1 MEHIEPPREGC
12 GGESGRFR
20 SAIVHDGKWDE
31 RVITQAAHTGSVS
44 RKFIHGFTWLYYR
57 YHMTT
62 LQDLCNGSSPAV
74 HGDENLETK
83 TSSRVW

>member
-1 MEHIEPPREGC
+1 MEHIEPPREGG

-44 RKFIHGFTWLYYR
+44 RKFIHGFNMALLSIPHDDVTRPL
-57 YHMTT
+57 
-62 LQDLCNGSSPAV
+62 
-74 HGDENLETK
+74 
-83 TSSRVW
+83 

>member
-1 MEHIEPPREGC
+1 M
-12 GGESGRFR
+12 
-20 SAIVHDGKWDE
+20 AL
-31 RVITQAAHTGSVS
+31 
-44 RKFIHGFTWLYYR
+44 TWLYYR